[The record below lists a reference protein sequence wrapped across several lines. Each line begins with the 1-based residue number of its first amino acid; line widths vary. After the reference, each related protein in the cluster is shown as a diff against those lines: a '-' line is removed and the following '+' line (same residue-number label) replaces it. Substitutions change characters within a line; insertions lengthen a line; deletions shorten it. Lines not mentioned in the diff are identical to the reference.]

1 MEKEKVIA
9 LGFFDGVHLGHRALL
24 RRCREE
30 ADSRGCTAAALT
42 FDNHPDNLVSGGEVG
57 LLNTAQDRRF
67 LLESIGGMDEVLTL
81 HFDKTMMSMP
91 WEDFV
96 TDVLIG
102 VYHACHVVC
111 GHDFRFGD
119 RGLGT
124 AALLKARCGEL
135 GLGCDVIAPVRR
147 EERIVSSTYIRA
159 LLEKG
164 EMRRAVDFL
173 GHGHLLSGEVVHG
186 RQIGRTMGVPT
197 ANLCVPEELLCPRRG
212 VYAGLARWEGKSR
225 PAVINVGMR
234 PTVEGTNVN
243 AEAWLLDFD
252 GDLYGKTLQ
261 LSLFHFLRPEKKFGS
276 LEALKAAILE
286 NAAETR
292 RLLPTMR

>member
-9 LGFFDGVHLGHRALL
+9 LGFFDGVHLGHQALL

-30 ADSRGCTAAALT
+30 ANSRGCTAAALT
-42 FDNHPDNLVSGGEVG
+42 FDRHPDDLVFGGQMR
-57 LLNTAQDRRF
+57 LLNTAQDRRCF
-67 LLESIGGMDEVLTL
+67 LQTLGGMDEVLTL

-102 VYHACHVVC
+102 AYHACHVVC

-119 RGLGT
+119 RGKGT
-124 AALLKARCGEL
+124 AALLKARCEEL
-135 GLGCDVIAPVRR
+135 GLGCDVIAPVQRDGMT
-147 EERIVSSTYIRA
+147 VSSTYIRT
-159 LLEKG
+159 LLEAG
-164 EMRRAVDFL
+164 DMERAVRFL
-173 GHGHLLSGEVVHG
+173 GHGHILSGEVVHG
-186 RQIGRTMGVPT
+186 RQIGRTIGVPT
-197 ANLCVPEELLCPRRG
+197 ANLCMPEELLCPRRG
-212 VYAGLARWEGKSR
+212 VYAGLARWEGNAR
-225 PAVINVGMR
+225 PAVINIGIR

-261 LSLFHFLRPEKKFGS
+261 LSFFRFLRPEKKFGN
-276 LEALKAAILE
+276 LEELKAAILA

-292 RLLPTMR
+292 RLLLVMR